1 MAVTTCPECGGV
13 MEEEG
18 NVMQCVDCG
27 HTTPAYGDGEE
38 DGSADDMG

>member
-1 MAVTTCPECGGV
+1 MADFTCPECGGM

-18 NVMQCVDCG
+18 TVVRCEDCG
-27 HTTPAYGDGEE
+27 YTAAVYGDGEE